1 MIPIQIKNKRGA
13 IFINSKASKV
23 SDLHRLIFY
32 ISYKINLKASDKYV
46 ASTTQVYR
54 EYIKVQKEIM
64 SLKFQLIHGMKNLRD
79 GSYSVSDIQGYFQYI
94 TEKHETLLGQKTKR
108 VTDNPPITINVK
120 KIENEITFKIKTA
133 YYLELSTPES
143 TKLLG
148 SSKIHITKDKNLE
161 NMLHL
166 EIIEVI
172 FFHCNT
178 DNNDLFQINNLV
190 SY

>member
-1 MIPIQIKNKRGA
+1 M
-13 IFINSKASKV
+13 
-23 SDLHRLIFY
+23 
-32 ISYKINLKASDKYV
+32 
-46 ASTTQVYR
+46 
-54 EYIKVQKEIM
+54 
-64 SLKFQLIHGMKNLRD
+64 
-79 GSYSVSDIQGYFQYI
+79 SDIESYFQYI

-108 VTDNPPITINVK
+108 LTDNPPITINVK

-133 YYLELSTPES
+133 YYLELSTAES